1 VDFIV
6 RERRVAV
13 PNWWGPGD
21 VTAHGHGNGNMESQV
36 FFYEKNMESHV
47 SESPS
52 ARHGVYGPA
61 ALSRRPQPIDW
72 NQLRDGLSRA
82 PAGATTAHISVAAQ
96 TLTVTG
102 IFAERKQLAVLI
114 LLYKHKISLLNY

>member
-1 VDFIV
+1 LLRWLSRRRCGDFAIGNLGLTET
-6 RERRVAV
+6 RLEKSEA
-13 PNWWGPGD
+13 
-21 VTAHGHGNGNMESQV
+21 TADGNGIR
-36 FFYEKNMESHV
+36 
-47 SESPS
+47 PS
-52 ARHGVYGPA
+52 ARRGVRGPP
-61 ALSRRPQPIDW
+61 ALPRRPQPDW

-82 PAGATTAHISVAAQ
+82 PAWATTAHISVAAQ

>member
-1 VDFIV
+1 
-6 RERRVAV
+6 
-13 PNWWGPGD
+13 
-21 VTAHGHGNGNMESQV
+21 
-36 FFYEKNMESHV
+36 MESHV

-52 ARHGVYGPA
+52 ACRGIHGPPT
-61 ALSRRPQPIDW
+61 LSCRPQPIDW

-102 IFAERKQLAVLI
+102 IFAKRKQLAVLI
-114 LLYKHKISLLNY
+114 LLYKHEIPLLNY